1 MKQYKIN
8 NAYPILVKIM
18 NFDLPIYKAKEIYL
32 LIKAIEKHYKFAL
45 EREKKNIEDCSG
57 IIQDDGSIKFET
69 PEKTQLF
76 REKSEELY
84 NMEVSIDISPI
95 HLSYDDVKEQKLKP
109 IDIFNLEDF
118 IVFD

>member
-8 NAYPILVKIM
+8 NAYPILAKII

-32 LIKAIEKHYKFAL
+32 LIKKIEEHYKFAL
-45 EREKKNIEDCSG
+45 EHEKKIIKDCSG
-57 IIQDDGSIKFET
+57 VIQDDGSIKFDT
-69 PEKTQLF
+69 PENAQLF
-76 REKSEELY
+76 KQKSEELY
-84 NMEVSIDISPI
+84 NMEVDIDFSPI
-95 HLSYDDVKEQKLKP
+95 HLNYDDVRDQKLKP